1 MTDYA
6 EMRAALDAGP
16 TPGPWR
22 VQDGCSWRRIGS
34 DLGDGDIL
42 RPVVNQNDGW
52 PDLAARRE
60 TLNYI
65 AAANPTIIRALLAE
79 RDAMKATLEEAL
91 IWHEAQDKA
100 ISKQPNANTG
110 HKGWMRAQHQEQAA
124 LIRAALA
131 QEQS

>member
-1 MTDYA
+1 MNDYA
-6 EMRAALDAGP
+6 ELRAAAEAA
-16 TPGPWR
+16 TPGPWTQGESAAGLSCVWVGGKSEPIR
-22 VQDGCSWRRIGS
+22 DMGPDCSWI
-34 DLGDGDIL
+34 DC
-42 RPVVNQNDGW
+42 NTEQN
-52 PDLAARRE
+52 AR
-60 TLNYI
+60 YI
-65 AAANPTIIRALLAE
+65 AAANPEAIRALLAE